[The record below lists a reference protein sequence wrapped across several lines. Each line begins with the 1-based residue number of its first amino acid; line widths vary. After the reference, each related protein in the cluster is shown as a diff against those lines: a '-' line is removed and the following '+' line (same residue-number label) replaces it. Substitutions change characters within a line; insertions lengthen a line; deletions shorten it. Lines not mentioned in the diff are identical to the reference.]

1 MDCAASPL
9 PYLSFPGAHD
19 DPSLPSFH
27 CKSWLFSC
35 PGIQLKDTQYPH
47 DLIDDRNKFVNIFE
61 KLCQYKEDAIEGMQ
75 NRNFESVYINEK
87 AFDIDVGGL
96 FNYYDS
102 LTKDI
107 SV

>member
-1 MDCAASPL
+1 
-9 PYLSFPGAHD
+9 
-19 DPSLPSFH
+19 
-27 CKSWLFSC
+27 
-35 PGIQLKDTQYPH
+35 
-47 DLIDDRNKFVNIFE
+47 
-61 KLCQYKEDAIEGMQ
+61 MQ
-75 NRNFESVYINEK
+75 NGNFESTYINEK